1 MTTWR
6 ELIYMV
12 LDEVKM
18 SSDDSIYT
26 TDHIKFLLSKYRGY
40 ILNAT
45 YSSIKKEIPESNYQN
60 ICIDVTARGADFC
73 GGETVLVSDKPI
85 PYTMTIGRVLIYPPA
100 GFMYGRIN
108 FVSQE
113 RFKWVGHNRFLRN
126 ELYAT
131 IGPDSRLY
139 IKGSN
144 SNFLYLRQVRMSAL
158 FQSPEDAAE
167 LECNANDFNST
178 DCSEVD
184 TTDNCDI
191 LDKDFP
197 LEEAYIATLIQLVVR
212 DLVSTIYRP
221 SDEANNANDDL
232 SDISSFIRM
241 NMKDKYLKNA
251 TPEAIE
257 NE

>member
-1 MTTWR
+1 
-6 ELIYMV
+6 
-12 LDEVKM
+12 
-18 SSDDSIYT
+18 
-26 TDHIKFLLSKYRGY
+26 
-40 ILNAT
+40 
-45 YSSIKKEIPESNYQN
+45 
-60 ICIDVTARGADFC
+60 
-73 GGETVLVSDKPI
+73 
-85 PYTMTIGRVLIYPPA
+85 
-100 GFMYGRIN
+100 
-108 FVSQE
+108 
-113 RFKWVGHNRFLRN
+113 
-126 ELYAT
+126 
-131 IGPDSRLY
+131 
-139 IKGSN
+139 
-144 SNFLYLRQVRMSAL
+144 MSAL

-167 LECNANDFNST
+167 LECNANDFNGT
-178 DCSEVD
+178 DCSEID